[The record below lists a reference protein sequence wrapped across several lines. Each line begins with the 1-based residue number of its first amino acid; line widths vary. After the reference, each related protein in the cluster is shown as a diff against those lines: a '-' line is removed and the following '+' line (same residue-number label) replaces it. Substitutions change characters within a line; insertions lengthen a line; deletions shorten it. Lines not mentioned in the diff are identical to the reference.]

1 MVMIW
6 QEKRKYV
13 LHQNRK
19 SFAYIM
25 FFITICACMRCC
37 FCWHSHNFTFF
48 GAWGIDVSWYIAMY
62 FDLMPKES
70 SVFSVAGSAY
80 VQIGEKHQRKNQEGE
95 KYCWQNLA
103 GKTYKKLHPAETH
116 KMCSSFWA
124 FCIRDLWKHG
134 IAYPQIKWDSWSLAS
149 FTLVFWRL
157 Q

>member
-1 MVMIW
+1 MFYIKI
-6 QEKRKYV
+6 EKALLTSCFLSRFV
-13 LHQNRK
+13 LVCGAVFADTATILPFWRMGNRCILIHRNV
-19 SFAYIM
+19 FWPNAQGV
-25 FFITICACMRCC
+25 ICLQCC
-37 FCWHSHNFTFF
+37 RISLCSN
-48 GAWGIDVSWYIAMY
+48 WGEAS
-62 FDLMPKES
+62 
-70 SVFSVAGSAY
+70 
-80 VQIGEKHQRKNQEGE
+80 EKKPGGGE

>member
-1 MVMIW
+1 MIW
-6 QEKRKYV
+6 QEKRKICFTSKSKKLCLHHVFYHDLCLYAV
-13 LHQNRK
+13 LFLLTQPQ
-19 SFAYIM
+19 FYL
-25 FFITICACMRCC
+25 
-37 FCWHSHNFTFF
+37 F